1 MTNGFFGLLQV
12 SKGADIK
19 KLRVA
24 VISTG
29 NKDYINL
36 FTKEALNSDFSME
49 DVLAEMAG
57 QEDNVQV

>member
-19 KLRVA
+19 KLRVG
-24 VISTG
+24 VIATG

-36 FTKEALNSDFSME
+36 FTKEVLNSDSSME

-57 QEDNVQV
+57 QAQ